1 MNVAGVSIDTDRY
14 KSDIIDERPP
24 DAGGF
29 LREEKPLRVLRSK
42 KWIAAIGGVAVVGTF
57 VTVAL
62 ASHMPFNFTTTP
74 LATGNLVNDVK
85 QNSDRVKFQ
94 TKDPTDVRV
103 ARIDIA
109 PGGRSGWHHHPGVVI
124 VTGASGSVTFTHSD
138 CTSKTYG
145 PGLPNGAVFVEGG
158 DEPAQASSTTGA
170 TNFVTFVAP
179 HASPPVFRIDDH
191 DFPGCARH
199 RRHHR

>member
-1 MNVAGVSIDTDRY
+1 LRLFRSRKKWSAVLAGV
-14 KSDIIDERPP
+14 
-24 DAGGF
+24 
-29 LREEKPLRVLRSK
+29 
-42 KWIAAIGGVAVVGTF
+42 GVFATF

-62 ASHMPFNFTTTP
+62 ATHTPLNFTTTP
-74 LATGNLVNDVK
+74 LGTGNLVDDVK

-109 PGGRSGWHHHPGVVI
+109 PGGHSGWHHHPGIVI
-124 VTGASGSVTFTHSD
+124 VTVASGSVTFTHSD

-145 PGLPNGAVFVEGG
+145 PGLPDGAVFVEGG

-170 TNFVTFVAP
+170 VNYVTFVAP

-191 DFPGCARH
+191 DFAGCP
-199 RRHHR
+199 

>member
-1 MNVAGVSIDTDRY
+1 MRLFRSRKKWSAVLAGV
-14 KSDIIDERPP
+14 
-24 DAGGF
+24 
-29 LREEKPLRVLRSK
+29 
-42 KWIAAIGGVAVVGTF
+42 GVFATF

-62 ASHMPFNFTTTP
+62 ATHTPFNFTTTP
-74 LATGNLVNDVK
+74 LATGNLVDDVK

-109 PGGRSGWHHHPGVVI
+109 PGGYSGWHHHPGIVI
-124 VTGASGSVTFTHSD
+124 VTVASGSVTFTHSD

-170 TNFVTFVAP
+170 TNYVTFVAP
-179 HASPPVFRIDDH
+179 HANPPVFRIDDH
-191 DFPGCARH
+191 DFPGCP
-199 RRHHR
+199 